1 MHMLGEYVPP
11 TEEEVKDVYGRPVA
25 KMQKVATVLVYTMAE
40 VKELEKAGWTVVTD
54 SECGAGGEV

>member
-1 MHMLGEYVPP
+1 MLGKYVVPM
-11 TEEEVKDVYGRPVA
+11 TEGEERDVFSQPVA